1 MMDRGTISSEVI
13 QKLHDYFNNR
23 QPEIESFIRELV
35 ADESPSGDERGSR
48 SVVERLA
55 TAAKRL
61 RCVSAVDK
69 IDVLDFGQ
77 HLVVRAFQNRVNEGN
92 VMLVG
97 HTDTVHARGS
107 LEQRPLR
114 VEHNRLYGPGTFDM
128 KANCALAIE
137 ILRAF
142 DELGV
147 TPKCS
152 LTLVLT
158 CDEEV
163 GSFSGWPLM
172 EKIAK
177 TERPKVVLVMEPP
190 ASGGRVKTGRKGT
203 GIFAIKV
210 AGRASHA
217 GLEPEKGA
225 SAILELARQTERLH
239 ALNQSGSGIT
249 VNVGVVRGGTRSNV
263 VAAEAEGE
271 IDVRFSTDAESQE
284 IQRILTNL
292 QPIDERT
299 KVFVTGGINRPPL
312 ERTPAIV
319 ELFERA
325 RAIAGMMD
333 FDLGETQVG
342 GASDGNFLAA
352 MGIPVLDGLGIS
364 GDGAH
369 AIHEHIEL
377 DDIPRRG
384 ALLAGLIATL

>member
-1 MMDRGTISSEVI
+1 MTASSELI
-13 QKLHDYFNNR
+13 LKLHNYFSDR
-23 QPEIESFIRELV
+23 QSQIEAFIAEIVSE
-35 ADESPSGDERGSR
+35 ESPSGDPAGSR
-48 SVVERLA
+48 AVVDILANAANKIRCVTEVER
-55 TAAKRL
+55 
-61 RCVSAVDK
+61 VEVPG
-69 IDVLDFGQ
+69 FGE
-77 HLVVRAFQNRVNEGN
+77 HLVIRAFHNQQPSGQ

-107 LEQRPLR
+107 LTQRPVR
-114 VEHNRLYGPGTFDM
+114 IENNRMYGPGTFDM

-137 ILRAF
+137 VLRGF

-147 TPKCS
+147 APANGV
-152 LTLVLT
+152 TLVLT

-163 GSFSGWPLM
+163 GSYSGWPLM

-177 TERPKVVLVMEPP
+177 SEKPKAALVMEPP

-210 AGRASHA
+210 EGKASHA
-217 GLEPEKGA
+217 GLDPEKGA
-225 SAILELARQTERLH
+225 SAILELARQTERLY
-239 ALNQSGSGIT
+239 ALNQAGSGIT
-249 VNVGVVRGGTRSNV
+249 VNVGVIRGGTRSNV

-271 IDVRFSTDAESQE
+271 IDVRFSTEAESQE
-284 IQRILTNL
+284 IERILTSL

-299 KVFVTGGINRPPL
+299 KVFVSGGINRPPL
-312 ERTPAIV
+312 ERTPAV
-319 ELFERA
+319 AELFQKA
-325 RAIAGMMD
+325 RAIASRVD

-352 MGIPVLDGLGIS
+352 LGIPVLDGLGIS

-369 AIHEHIEL
+369 AAHEHIEL

-384 ALLAGLIATL
+384 ALIAGLLASV